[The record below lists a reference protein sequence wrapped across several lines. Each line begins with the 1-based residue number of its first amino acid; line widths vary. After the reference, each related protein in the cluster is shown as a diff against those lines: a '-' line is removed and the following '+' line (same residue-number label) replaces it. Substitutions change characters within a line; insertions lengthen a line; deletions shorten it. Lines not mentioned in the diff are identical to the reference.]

1 MKRGILFFLALFIF
15 FVSGL
20 FADILLDEPPLK
32 KGQLLLFK
40 DHADTNS
47 FYYISTEIRVASG
60 PDNRPKVSFFKLR
73 DQEAVL
79 SFFLTYG
86 LTPDKF
92 SRIRKNFSEENPGAL
107 LKGAVSFKEGK
118 YFVFNR
124 INGKPEL
131 WAEGKAPLFPNQ
143 EVIITKRLKGPLEP
157 DIIAVFVMDY
167 EGITQK
173 INARLSVN
181 WNEVYMQ
188 REMVEKTNW
197 TGVEI
202 KQSLARMKESG
213 AIRLEV
219 TGDYADLT
227 QVWHI
232 ASQHLTHQMFDVQEI
247 KMSGS
252 TAFGIEFGIDSQ
264 DIIYTIRKEK
274 RSGSYQVDL
283 NRRFRDKR
291 QIVLLSEIGD
301 AIKEAMDQ

>member
-1 MKRGILFFLALFIF
+1 MKRGILFFVAFCISFIA
-15 FVSGL
+15 GL
-20 FADILLDEPPLK
+20 SAEILLDEPALK

-40 DHADTNS
+40 DHADSNS
-47 FYYISTEIRVASG
+47 FYYISTEIRVVSG
-60 PDNRPKVSFFKLR
+60 PDNRPKISFIKLR

-86 LTPDKF
+86 LTPEKL
-92 SRIRKNFSEENPGAL
+92 SRIRKELSEENPGAL
-107 LKGAVSFKEGK
+107 LKGSVSFKEGK

-143 EVIITKRLKGPLEP
+143 EVVVTKRLKGPLEP
-157 DIIAVFVMDY
+157 DIIAVFVMEY

-181 WNEVYMQ
+181 WDQVYMQ

-197 TGVEI
+197 TVVEI
-202 KQSLARMKESG
+202 KQSLARLKEEG
-213 AIRLEV
+213 AIRLEM
-219 TGDYADLT
+219 TGDYGDLT

-232 ASQHLTHQMFDVQEI
+232 ASQHLIHQMFDVHEI
-247 KMSGS
+247 KMSGL
-252 TAFGIEFGIDSQ
+252 AALGAEFGVNTQ
-264 DIIYTIRKEK
+264 NLIYTFRKEK
-274 RSGSYQVDL
+274 KSGSYQVDF

-291 QIVLLSEIGD
+291 QIVLVSEIGG
-301 AIKEAMDQ
+301 AIKEAID